1 MQEIFENYID
11 NSFDGHYQAD
21 FKLRQFDLNY
31 KKYFNKCVASRVI
44 DIGVGRGEMLSC
56 MKQWADN
63 YHGIDISPSTVEFC
77 KKLDLSCEL
86 VDDTEFWLKN
96 NQNQFDIITCLD
108 VLEHIPKER
117 LIHFL
122 EAIRNSLNKDGIAIF
137 QVPNLQS
144 PFGYLHHF
152 NDITHI
158 SGFVEHSLNQVLL
171 SAGFSKMLF
180 YGFEELYEKTPKI
193 IVKKILRFFYRKII
207 RFLRT
212 INANPNP
219 QILDPVFYAVAYQ
232 KI

>member
-1 MQEIFENYID
+1 MQEIFEKYIE
-11 NSFDGHYQAD
+11 NSFDSHQQAN
-21 FKLRQFDLNY
+21 FKFHQFELNY
-31 KKYFNKCVASRVI
+31 KKFFKKGVSLNTL

-56 MKQWADN
+56 MKKWGHN

-86 VDDTEFWLKN
+86 VDDTEFWLNDHQK
-96 NQNQFDIITCLD
+96 QFDIITCLD
-108 VLEHIPKER
+108 VLEHIPKDQ
-117 LIHFL
+117 LISFL
-122 EAIRNSLNKDGIAIF
+122 KGIFNSLKIGGIVIF

-158 SGFVEHSLNQVLL
+158 NGFVEHSLNQVLL
-171 SAGFSKMLF
+171 SAGFKNISF
-180 YGFEELYEKTPKI
+180 FGFEELYEKKPK
-193 IVKKILRFFYRKII
+193 VFLKKTLRFVFRKIV

-219 QILDPVFYAVAYQ
+219 AILDPVFYAVVHREE
-232 KI
+232 

>member
-1 MQEIFENYID
+1 MQEIFEDYIN
-11 NSFDGHYQAD
+11 NSFDGHHQAD
-21 FKLRQFDLNY
+21 FKLCQFDLNY
-31 KKYFNKCVASRVI
+31 KKYFNNSVTLKVL

-56 MKQWADN
+56 MMKWGHD

-86 VDDTEFWLKN
+86 TDDTEFWLKN
-96 NQNQFDIITCLD
+96 HQNKFDIITCLD

-117 LIHFL
+117 LIQFV

-158 SGFVEHSLNQVLL
+158 SGFVEHSLKQVLL
-171 SAGFSKMLF
+171 STGFNKMSF
-180 YGFEELYEKTPKI
+180 YGFEEFFEKTPKI
-193 IVKKILRFFYRKII
+193 IVKKIFRFFYRKLI

-219 QILDPVFYAVAYQ
+219 CILDPVFFVVAYR
-232 KI
+232 

>member
-31 KKYFNKCVASRVI
+31 KKYFNKSVTSRVI

-56 MKQWADN
+56 MKKWVDN
-63 YHGIDISPSTVEFC
+63 YHGIDISPSTIDFC
-77 KKLDLSCEL
+77 NKLDLSCEL
-86 VDDTEFWLKN
+86 VDDTEIWLKN
-96 NQNQFDIITCLD
+96 HQNQFDIITCLD
-108 VLEHIPKER
+108 VLEHIPKEG
-117 LIHFL
+117 LIQFV
-122 EAIRNSLNKDGIAIF
+122 EAIRNSLTEDGLAIF

-171 SAGFSKMLF
+171 SAGFNKMLF

-193 IVKKILRFFYRKII
+193 IAKKILRFFYRKII

-219 QILDPVFYAVAYQ
+219 CILDPVFFVVAYR
-232 KI
+232 

>member
-1 MQEIFENYID
+1 MQEIFDKYID
-11 NSFDGHYQAD
+11 NSFDSQYQAD
-21 FKLRQFDLNY
+21 FKFHQFELNY
-31 KKYFNKCVASRVI
+31 KKFFYKSVPLKVL
-44 DIGVGRGEMLSC
+44 DIGVGRGEMLSS
-56 MKQWADN
+56 MKNWGHN
-63 YHGIDISPSTVEFC
+63 YHGIDISPSTVDFC

-108 VLEHIPKER
+108 VLEHIPKDQ
-117 LIHFL
+117 LIRFL
-122 EAIRNSLNKDGIAIF
+122 KAIFNALIKDGIVIF

-171 SAGFSKMLF
+171 SAGFKNISCF
-180 YGFEELYEKTPKI
+180 GFEELYEKTPK
-193 IVKKILRFFYRKII
+193 VFLKKILRFIFRKIV
-207 RFLRT
+207 RLLRT

-219 QILDPVFYAVAYQ
+219 DILDPVFYAVAHREG
-232 KI
+232 

>member
-11 NSFDGHYQAD
+11 NSFDSHHQAD

-31 KKYFNKCVASRVI
+31 KIHFNNSETLRTL

-56 MKQWADN
+56 MKIWGHN
-63 YHGIDISPSTVEFC
+63 YYGIDISPSTVKFC
-77 KKLDLSCEL
+77 KKLNLLCEH

-96 NQNQFDIITCLD
+96 HQNQFDIITCLD

-117 LIHFL
+117 LIQFV
-122 EAIRNSLNKDGIAIF
+122 EAIRNSLIKDGLAIF

-171 SAGFSKMLF
+171 SAGFNKMLF

-193 IVKKILRFFYRKII
+193 IAKKILRFFYRKII

-219 QILDPVFYAVAYQ
+219 CILDPVFFVVAYR
-232 KI
+232 

>member
-1 MQEIFENYID
+1 MQEIFEKYIE

-31 KKYFNKCVASRVI
+31 KKYFNNSVTLRVL

-56 MKQWADN
+56 MKNWEHN
-63 YHGIDISPSTVEFC
+63 YHGIDISPSTIKFC
-77 KKLDLSCEL
+77 KKINLSCEL

-171 SAGFSKMLF
+171 SAGFNKMLF

-219 QILDPVFYAVAYQ
+219 YILDPVFYAVAQ
-232 KI
+232 RKV

>member
-1 MQEIFENYID
+1 MQEIFEKYIE

-31 KKYFNKCVASRVI
+31 KKYFNNSVTLRVL

-56 MKQWADN
+56 MKNWEHN
-63 YHGIDISPSTVEFC
+63 YHGIDISPSTIKFC
-77 KKLDLSCEL
+77 KKINLSCEL

-96 NQNQFDIITCLD
+96 NQNQFDLITCLD
-108 VLEHIPKER
+108 VLEHIPKDR

-122 EAIRNSLNKDGIAIF
+122 EAIRNSLNKDGLDIL

-158 SGFVEHSLNQVLL
+158 SGFVEHSLTQVLL
-171 SAGFSKMLF
+171 STGFNKMSF
-180 YGFEELYEKTPKI
+180 YGFEELYEKKPKI
-193 IVKKILRFFYRKII
+193 TVKKFLRFFYRKLI

-219 QILDPVFYAVAYQ
+219 CILDPVFFAVVYR
-232 KI
+232 

>member
-63 YHGIDISPSTVEFC
+63 YHGIDISPSTVDFC

-96 NQNQFDIITCLD
+96 HQNQFDIITCLD

-117 LIHFL
+117 LIQFV
-122 EAIRNSLNKDGIAIF
+122 EAIRNSLIKDGLAIF

-171 SAGFSKMLF
+171 SARFNKMSY

-193 IVKKILRFFYRKII
+193 ILKKILRYFYRKII

-212 INANPNP
+212 INANAIPK
-219 QILDPVFYAVAYQ
+219 ILDPVFFAVVYREY
-232 KI
+232 

>member
-1 MQEIFENYID
+1 MQEIYKKYID

-21 FKLRQFDLNY
+21 FKFHQFELNY
-31 KKYFNKCVASRVI
+31 KKFFCRSVNPKVL

-56 MKQWADN
+56 MKNWGHN
-63 YHGIDISPSTVEFC
+63 YHGIDISPSTIEFC
-77 KKLDLSCEL
+77 KKIDLSCEL
-86 VDDTEFWLKN
+86 VDDTEFWLRD

-108 VLEHIPKER
+108 VLEHISKDR

-122 EAIRNSLNKDGIAIF
+122 EATRKSLNKDGIAIF

-171 SAGFSKMLF
+171 SAGFDKISF
-180 YGFEELYEKTPKI
+180 YGFEELYEKTTKI
-193 IVKKILRFFYRKII
+193 VIKKVLRFFYRRII

-212 INANPNP
+212 INSNPNP
-219 QILDPVFYAVAYQ
+219 NILDPVFYAVAYR
-232 KI
+232 

>member
-63 YHGIDISPSTVEFC
+63 YHGIDISPSTVDFC

-96 NQNQFDIITCLD
+96 HQNQFDIITCLD

-117 LIHFL
+117 LIQFV
-122 EAIRNSLNKDGIAIF
+122 EAIRNSLTKDGLAIF

-171 SAGFSKMLF
+171 SAGFNKMLF
-180 YGFEELYEKTPKI
+180 CGFEEIYEKTPKI
-193 IVKKILRFFYRKII
+193 IAKKILRFFYRKII

-219 QILDPVFYAVAYQ
+219 YILDPVFYAVAQ
-232 KI
+232 RKV

>member
-1 MQEIFENYID
+1 MQEIFENYIE
-11 NSFDGHYQAD
+11 NSFDGLFQAN
-21 FKLRQFDLNY
+21 FKLRQFELNY
-31 KKYFNKCVASRVI
+31 KKYFYKKVTLRVL

-56 MKQWADN
+56 MKNWGHY

-96 NQNQFDIITCLD
+96 HQKQFDIITCLD

-117 LIHFL
+117 LIQFV
-122 EAIRNSLNKDGIAIF
+122 EAIRNSLNKDGLAIF

-171 SAGFSKMLF
+171 STGFNKMSF
-180 YGFEELYEKTPKI
+180 YGFEELYEKKPKI
-193 IVKKILRFFYRKII
+193 TLKKILRFFYRKII
-207 RFLRT
+207 RFLRI

-219 QILDPVFYAVAYQ
+219 CILDPVFFVVAYR
-232 KI
+232 

>member
-1 MQEIFENYID
+1 MQEIFEKYIE
-11 NSFDGHYQAD
+11 NSFDGLFQAN
-21 FKLRQFDLNY
+21 FKLRQFELNY
-31 KKYFNKCVASRVI
+31 KKYFYKKVTLRVL
-44 DIGVGRGEMLSC
+44 DIGVGRGEMLRF
-56 MKQWADN
+56 MNNWGHY
-63 YHGIDISPSTVEFC
+63 YHGIDISPSTVDFC

-96 NQNQFDIITCLD
+96 HQNQFDIITCLD

-117 LIHFL
+117 LIQFV
-122 EAIRNSLNKDGIAIF
+122 EAIRNSLNKDGLAIF

-171 SAGFSKMLF
+171 SAGFNKMLF

-193 IVKKILRFFYRKII
+193 ILKRIFRFFYRKLI

-219 QILDPVFYAVAYQ
+219 SILDPVFFVVAYR
-232 KI
+232 

>member
-1 MQEIFENYID
+1 
-11 NSFDGHYQAD
+11 
-21 FKLRQFDLNY
+21 
-31 KKYFNKCVASRVI
+31 
-44 DIGVGRGEMLSC
+44 MLSC
-56 MKQWADN
+56 MKKWGHN
-63 YHGIDISPSTVEFC
+63 YYGIDISPSTVEFC

-86 VDDTEFWLKN
+86 VDDTESWLKN

-122 EAIRNSLNKDGIAIF
+122 EVIRNSLNKDGIAIF

-171 SAGFSKMLF
+171 SAGFNKMLF

-193 IVKKILRFFYRKII
+193 IAKKILRFFYRKII

-219 QILDPVFYAVAYQ
+219 YILDPVFYAVAQ
-232 KI
+232 RKV

>member
-63 YHGIDISPSTVEFC
+63 YHGIDISPSTVDFC

-86 VDDTEFWLKN
+86 TDDTEFWLKN
-96 NQNQFDIITCLD
+96 HQKQFDIITCLD

-117 LIHFL
+117 LIQFV
-122 EAIRNSLNKDGIAIF
+122 EAIRNSLIKDGLAIF

-171 SAGFSKMLF
+171 SARFNKMSY

-193 IVKKILRFFYRKII
+193 ILKKILRYFYRKII

-219 QILDPVFYAVAYQ
+219 KILDPVFFAVVYREY
-232 KI
+232 

>member
-31 KKYFNKCVASRVI
+31 KKYFKKSVTSRVI

-63 YHGIDISPSTVEFC
+63 YQGIDISPSTVDFC
-77 KKLDLSCEL
+77 KELDLSCEL

-96 NQNQFDIITCLD
+96 HQNQFDIITCLD

-117 LIHFL
+117 LIQFV
-122 EAIRNSLNKDGIAIF
+122 EAIRNSLTKDGLAIF

-158 SGFVEHSLNQVLL
+158 SGFVEHSLNQLLL
-171 SAGFSKMLF
+171 SAGFNKMLF

-193 IVKKILRFFYRKII
+193 IAKKLLRFFYRKII

-219 QILDPVFYAVAYQ
+219 CILDPVFFVVAYR
-232 KI
+232 

>member
-1 MQEIFENYID
+1 MQEIFENYIE
-11 NSFDGHYQAD
+11 NSFDGLFQAN
-21 FKLRQFDLNY
+21 FKLRQFELNY
-31 KKYFNKCVASRVI
+31 KKYFYKKVTLRVL

-56 MKQWADN
+56 MKNWGHY

-96 NQNQFDIITCLD
+96 HQNQFDIITCLD

-117 LIHFL
+117 LIQFV
-122 EAIRNSLNKDGIAIF
+122 EAIRNSLIKDGLAIF

-171 SAGFSKMLF
+171 SARFNKMSY

-193 IVKKILRFFYRKII
+193 ILKKILRYFYRKII

-219 QILDPVFYAVAYQ
+219 KILDPVFFAVVYREY
-232 KI
+232 

>member
-1 MQEIFENYID
+1 MQEIFDKYLD
-11 NSFDGHYQAD
+11 NSFDGQYQAD
-21 FKLRQFDLNY
+21 FKFHQFELNY
-31 KKYFNKCVASRVI
+31 KQFFNKSVPLKVL
-44 DIGVGRGEMLSC
+44 DIGVGRGEMLSS
-56 MKQWADN
+56 MKNWGHN

-86 VDDTEFWLKN
+86 TDDTEVWLKK
-96 NQNQFDIITCLD
+96 NQNQFEIITCLD
-108 VLEHIPKER
+108 VLEHIPKNR

-122 EAIRNSLNKDGIAIF
+122 EAIRNSLSKDGFAIF

-171 SAGFSKMLF
+171 SAGFNKVLY

-193 IVKKILRFFYRKII
+193 ILKKILRYYYRKII
-207 RFLRT
+207 RLLRT

>member
-1 MQEIFENYID
+1 MQEIFENYIE
-11 NSFDGHYQAD
+11 NSFDGLFQANL
-21 FKLRQFDLNY
+21 KLRQFELNY
-31 KKYFNKCVASRVI
+31 KKYFYKKVTLRVL

-56 MKQWADN
+56 MKNWGHY

-96 NQNQFDIITCLD
+96 HQNQFDIITCLD

-117 LIHFL
+117 LIQFL
-122 EAIRNSLNKDGIAIF
+122 EAIRNSLNKDGLAIF

-171 SAGFSKMLF
+171 SAGFNKMSF
-180 YGFEELYEKTPKI
+180 YGFEELYEKKPKI
-193 IVKKILRFFYRKII
+193 IVKKILRFFYRKLI

-219 QILDPVFYAVAYQ
+219 CILDPVFFAVVYR
-232 KI
+232 

>member
-1 MQEIFENYID
+1 MQEIFDKYID
-11 NSFDGHYQAD
+11 NSFDSQYQAD
-21 FKLRQFDLNY
+21 FKFHQFELNY
-31 KKYFNKCVASRVI
+31 KKYFYKNVPLKVL
-44 DIGVGRGEMLSC
+44 DIGVGRGEMLSS
-56 MKQWADN
+56 MKNWGHN

-86 VDDTEFWLKN
+86 TDDTEVWLKK
-96 NQNQFDIITCLD
+96 NQNQFEIITCLD
-108 VLEHIPKER
+108 VLEHIPKKR

-122 EAIRNSLNKDGIAIF
+122 EAIRNSLSNDGFAIF

-171 SAGFSKMLF
+171 SAGFNKVLY

-193 IVKKILRFFYRKII
+193 ILKKILRYFYRKII
-207 RFLRT
+207 RLLRT